1 MRQIQIRIAA
11 RKDVQTDLDLRTASG
26 RVLPF

>member
-1 MRQIQIRIAA
+1 MRQVQIRTSAKKPDA
-11 RKDVQTDLDLRTASG
+11 PEPDLRTASG

>member
-1 MRQIQIRIAA
+1 MQHVQITKRV
-11 RKDVQTDLDLRTASG
+11 RKWPQRPLDLRTASG

>member
-1 MRQIQIRIAA
+1 MRQVQIRTSAKTTA
-11 RKDVQTDLDLRTASG
+11 PPEPDLRTASG